1 MTKIQMVRRRRIMC
15 PNRGSTCGLL
25 LHSVVKSSC
34 SHGMWSWMAEVK
46 QASLS
51 EADHAGYAA
60 RGEAGLH
67 HEV

>member
-1 MTKIQMVRRRRIMC
+1 
-15 PNRGSTCGLL
+15 
-25 LHSVVKSSC
+25 
-34 SHGMWSWMAEVK
+34 MWSWMAEVK

-51 EADHAGYAA
+51 EADHEGYEA